1 MTKVKLAGS
10 FFQLGKKQ
18 SSSSS
23 SIINYSVQGVLNQN
37 RDSRAGTRARETR
50 REFFPGVLVTCVAS
64 VKRRQCIMGTYS
76 YQQKLIRHFS
86 KKNLGG
92 GILPKSSNLQEKRLE
107 IRI

>member
-1 MTKVKLAGS
+1 M
-10 FFQLGKKQ
+10 
-18 SSSSS
+18 
-23 SIINYSVQGVLNQN
+23 QGVLNQN
-37 RDSRAGTRARETR
+37 RDSRAGTHARETR
-50 REFFPGVLVTCVAS
+50 REFLPGVLFTCVAS

-86 KKNLGG
+86 KNLGG